1 MHCLFKDVL
10 LKSILQIFWLFLL
23 SVNVIV
29 ITFDPAQSDNIKWL
43 LLYKQSY
50 LIYNAHRLK

>member
-1 MHCLFKDVL
+1 
-10 LKSILQIFWLFLL
+10 LL

-50 LIYNAHRLK
+50 LIYSANRLK